1 MVKLKWQHGV
11 KLAHYAL
18 SRGAKPGT
26 REQRSQSART
36 VLDPGEERLQ
46 KTEQSDDR
54 LVLLA
59 NP

>member
-1 MVKLKWQHGV
+1 MVKVAKRCQAGPLS
-11 KLAHYAL
+11 L

-36 VLDPGEERLQ
+36 MLDPGEMQ
-46 KTEQSDDR
+46 KKEQSDDR

>member
-1 MVKLKWQHGV
+1 MVQAGPLRPEPWRK
-11 KLAHYAL
+11 A
-18 SRGAKPGT
+18 GT
-26 REQRSQSART
+26 REQRAQSART
-36 VLDPGEERLQ
+36 IPNPAEMQ

>member
-1 MVKLKWQHGV
+1 MVQAGPL
-11 KLAHYAL
+11 L
-18 SRGAKPGT
+18 SRGAKPAT
-26 REQRSQSART
+26 REQRAQSARII
-36 VLDPGEERLQ
+36 PNPAEMQ

>member
-1 MVKLKWQHGV
+1 MVKWQNGV

-26 REQRSQSART
+26 REQKVQSERT
-36 VLDPGEERLQ
+36 VPDPTEIQ

>member
-1 MVKLKWQHGV
+1 MVQVAKTVSSWPIN
-11 KLAHYAL
+11 AL

-26 REQRSQSART
+26 REKKAQSERT
-36 VLDPGEERLQ
+36 MPDPAEIQ